1 MSLHGRTIVI
11 TRPIGQSDA
20 LAAEIEARGGRV
32 LVFPLILIAPPESW
46 EACDR
51 GLANL
56 QSYDGILLTSVNG
69 VEKFFE
75 RAAAVG
81 IDRAA
86 FAGCD
91 IYAVGEKTR
100 RAIEQRGFSVALTP
114 ERFSAAS
121 LAESLAGKDLLGKKF
136 LFPCGTLGRDELGR
150 RLGASGAEVDAV
162 VVYRTMDPDPVVSES
177 LRLEIRKGGID
188 VVAFASPSAAEHFAK
203 IMPAVEFDA
212 VRDRTKVAVIGPT
225 TAQAVRALSLPVD
238 ILSDE
243 TTSGGMA
250 QAIDEYYSR

>member
-11 TRPIGQSDA
+11 TRPGGQSDA

-46 EACDR
+46 EASDR
-51 GLANL
+51 ALANL

-100 RAIEQRGFSVALTP
+100 RAIERRGFPVAMTP

-121 LAESLAGKDLLGKKF
+121 LAESLAGRDLPGKKF
-136 LFPCGTLGRDELGR
+136 LYPCGNLGGEELGR
-150 RLGASGAEVDAV
+150 RLAASGAKVDVV
-162 VVYRTMDPDPVVSES
+162 VVYRTMGPDPAVSAS
-177 LRLEIRKGGID
+177 LRLELRKGGID
-188 VVAFASPSAAEHFAK
+188 VVTFASPSAAEHFAE
-203 IMPAVEFDA
+203 IVPGVEFDA
-212 VRDRTKVAVIGPT
+212 LRDRTRIAVIGPT
-225 TAQAVRALSLPVD
+225 TAGAVRALGMPVD
-238 ILSDE
+238 ILAEEASA
-243 TTSGGMA
+243 SGVA